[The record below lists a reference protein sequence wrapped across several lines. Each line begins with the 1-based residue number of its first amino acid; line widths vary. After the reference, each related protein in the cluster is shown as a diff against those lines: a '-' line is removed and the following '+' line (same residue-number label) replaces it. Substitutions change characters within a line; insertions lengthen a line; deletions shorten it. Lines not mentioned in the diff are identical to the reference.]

1 MCNGSVI
8 DAVYKS
14 VFAKF
19 VKGCEVASSMEELE
33 NDESSLYA
41 KECEN
46 TTSTINDYMKRL
58 YHNCATSSCKTFH
71 CSVQRLV
78 KGSHLTSQKYLHGNL
93 SEIYPCFNFL
103 IFKLS
108 KVSKATAT
116 GNFFVRHD
124 DGHFADDNEN
134 YIIFFRSK
142 YTNYLGKS
150 EES

>member
-1 MCNGSVI
+1 
-8 DAVYKS
+8 
-14 VFAKF
+14 
-19 VKGCEVASSMEELE
+19 MEELE
-33 NDESSLYA
+33 NGDSSLYA

-78 KGSHLTSQKYLHGNL
+78 KGSHLTSLKYLHGNL

-108 KVSKATAT
+108 KVSKASAT